1 MSRWIIVLCAGL
13 SLSITSCT
21 STPQASSPAGS
32 PAALAPSLAPKDT
45 AQADALLAKFLR
57 VRAPGSATISPDGTM
72 YVSDRPDGIV
82 QLYRVSD
89 RSGIAKPDAAM
100 TKLTSFPD
108 GIGGFTL
115 SPDGKALLVSAGVG
129 GNENNQIYL
138 VDQSGPK
145 PDLKPL
151 TQNPK
156 VQYALN
162 QWTYDSAG
170 FYFSGN
176 DESPNDF
183 YLYRYDLK
191 SGTKTKILGQ
201 EGSWSVGDC
210 SIDNTRVIVSR
221 YFSASDSRVYELSPS
236 SGDIKELT
244 LTPNTPGGTASND
257 VVGYMPDE
265 KSLLI
270 LADTE
275 HGIKRLYQRDL
286 ASGKVTKPIPALDAS
301 EIDEATINM
310 ERTLL
315 GVVTNVDGFGDFT
328 LYRLPGFDKVELPPI
343 EKGVVGGVRIRG
355 NRVLWSLSN
364 ARTPGLTF
372 EYIAPDAATPTA
384 ARPAARQVTFADSQ
398 GLDLS
403 SFPLP
408 DLVKYKAFDGREIPA
423 FLWLPPGYV
432 RNGII
437 AAKPIPFIVNY
448 HGGPEGQSRPGFIAS
463 IQFALSQGFGVM
475 QPNVRGSSG
484 YGREFLMLDDYKG
497 RWDSVRDGVDAADWL
512 VKNGYAT
519 PGKIATYGGSYGGFM
534 SVACLVEDQLRV
546 DAGTQKQRLFGAG
559 INVVGIV
566 NLKTFLE
573 QTSGYRRKLRE
584 VEYGPLTDPDFL
596 HSVSSIHKIDKINV
610 PMFIAHGL
618 NDPRVPVGEAM
629 QLAVGLKKR
638 GLQPLEFYCPDEGH
652 GFAKLDNR
660 ELFSRQMDRF
670 LKGTIAP

>member
-1 MSRWIIVLCAGL
+1 MSRLMIVLCAGL
-13 SLSITSCT
+13 SLSVASCGT
-21 STPQASSPAGS
+21 TPSSSSPASSSSGGS
-32 PAALAPSLAPKDT
+32 LAALAASKDT

-57 VRAPGSATISPDGTM
+57 VRAPGSATIAPDGTM

-82 QLYRVSD
+82 QLYRVKD
-89 RSGIAKPDAAM
+89 RAGVARADGAM

-115 SPDGKALLVSAGVG
+115 SPDARTLLVSAGVG
-129 GNENNQIYL
+129 GNENNQIYM

-145 PDLKPL
+145 PDVRPL

-156 VQYALN
+156 VQYAVN
-162 QWTYDSAG
+162 QWTYDSSG

-191 SGTKTKILGQ
+191 SGSKTKILGQ

-210 SIDNTRVIVSR
+210 TVDNTRVLVSR
-221 YFSASDSRVYELSPS
+221 YFSASDSKVYELSPS
-236 SGDIKELT
+236 SGDIKEVT
-244 LTPNTPGGTASND
+244 LTPGGGGTASND

-265 KSLLI
+265 KSVLI

-275 HGIKRLYQRDL
+275 NGIKRLYRRDL
-286 ASGKVTKPIPALDAS
+286 ATGKVVKPIPALDAF

-328 LYRLPGFDKVELPPI
+328 LYRLPGFEKVELPPI

-355 NRVLWSLSN
+355 NRVLWSQSN
-364 ARTPGLTF
+364 AKTPGLTF
-372 EYIAPDAATPTA
+372 EFMVPDAGAPKA
-384 ARPAARQVTFADSQ
+384 AARQVTFADTQ
-398 GLDLS
+398 GLDFS

-408 DLVKYKAFDGREIPA
+408 ELVKYKAFDGREIPA
-423 FLWLPPGYV
+423 FLWLPPGYI

-448 HGGPEGQSRPGFIAS
+448 HGGPEGQSRPGFSAT

-546 DAGTQKQRLFGAG
+546 DSGTQKQRLFGAG

-618 NDPRVPVGEAM
+618 NDPRVPIGEAM
-629 QLAVGLKKR
+629 QLAVGLRKR

-652 GFAKLDNR
+652 GFAKLSNR
-660 ELFSRQMDRF
+660 LLFSERMVKFLDR
-670 LKGTIAP
+670 TIGK